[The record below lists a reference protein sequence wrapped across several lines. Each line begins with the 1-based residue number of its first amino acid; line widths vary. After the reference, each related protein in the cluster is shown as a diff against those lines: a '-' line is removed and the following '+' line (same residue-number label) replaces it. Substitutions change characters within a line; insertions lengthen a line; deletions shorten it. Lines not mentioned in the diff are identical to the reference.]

1 MNGTVLPNQV
11 FVLLP
16 CLLLTV
22 SAMGDDMLLGTKT
35 VKKTSKRGVSGLGF
49 GGFGSGVSA
58 FGFGGAS
65 NIGFNAA
72 PSFPAYFEQPAL
84 FSPPTP
90 AFSNQAGLS
99 AALAARTYF
108 AKQQAQTLANR
119 AAANAE
125 EVAAAIAAAKE
136 ATAAAAAARENVQAA
151 KDAVVAQQRIAAA
164 KEAAA
169 AAAIQRSEAAV
180 NAAAA
185 IEKSEAAAAAAA
197 AIQQSAIAAKA
208 AVSSAHAAKAAASS
222 LAYAPAGAQYI
233 PAKKATEYGPW
244 G

>member
-1 MNGTVLPNQV
+1 MKIHFV
-11 FVLLP
+11 FVLLS
-16 CLLLTV
+16 CLLLMV
-22 SAMGDDMLLGTKT
+22 SAMGDDVHLNSMTEKRT
-35 VKKTSKRGVSGLGF
+35 TKRGVPGLGF
-49 GGFGSGVSA
+49 GGFGGGVSA
-58 FGFGGAS
+58 FDFGGVS
-65 NIGFNAA
+65 NIGFN
-72 PSFPAYFEQPAL
+72 PTQSFPAYFEQPVL
-84 FSPPTP
+84 FSHPPP
-90 AFSNQAGLS
+90 AVSNQAALS
-99 AALAARTYF
+99 AALSAKTYI
-108 AKQQAQTLANR
+108 AKQQAQALANR

-169 AAAIQRSEAAV
+169 AAAIQRSEAAI

-208 AVSSAHAAKAAASS
+208 AVSSAQAAKAAAASS
-222 LAYAPAGAQYI
+222 LPYAPAGAQYI
-233 PAKKATEYGPW
+233 ASKKAAEYGPW